1 MPLLRV
7 PDAFDHPD
15 WLFELKHDGFRALA
29 KIDGHQ
35 CTLVSRRR
43 HVYRQ
48 FPQLQEEIAHAIRA
62 HAALLDD
69 EIVYLA
75 SDGRSVFNRLLFRET
90 GRISSPSMCSRLTAR
105 TCARVRCLSA
115 SGAAGPLPRIQS
127 RLVFMDHVTG
137 RGSDLFAEVCAQDLE
152 GHRRREVEARRV
164 SQRRTHNVLAEDSQ
178 PGLLD
183 GSERKAPPAPS
194 VLRCSRSSPRRSG
207 SISRY
212 RAWS

>member
-75 SDGRSVFNRLLFRET
+75 SDGRSVFNRLLFRRDWPHFVAFDVLSIDGEDV
-90 GRISSPSMCSRLTAR
+90 RARPLLERKRRLRALCLESSPGWSSWTTSPAADPTCLPR
-105 TCARVRCLSA
+105 CARRTLRGIVA
-115 SGAAGPLPRIQS
+115 GSGSAAGITAT
-127 RLVFMDHVTG
+127 D
-137 RGSDLFAEVCAQDLE
+137 
-152 GHRRREVEARRV
+152 
-164 SQRRTHNVLAEDSQ
+164 SQR
-178 PGLLD
+178 PG
-183 GSERKAPPAPS
+183 
-194 VLRCSRSSPRRSG
+194 
-207 SISRY
+207 
-212 RAWS
+212 